1 MKVTFT
7 VNGTIIDTEVAGTQT
22 LLDLLRDELGL
33 TGSKLACGLGECGAC
48 TVLVDG
54 RPVNSCIYL
63 AAKAQGRIV
72 ETIESMSSGGE
83 LSDLQKAFI
92 EAGAFQCGFC
102 TPGQLMRAS
111 ALLAEHREHSLDES
125 EVRKAIAGNICRCTG
140 YDKIV
145 AAILTTANGQADD

>member
-7 VNGTIIDTEVAGTQT
+7 VNDTIIDTEAAGTQT
-22 LLDLLRDELGL
+22 LLDLLRNELGL

-54 RPVNSCIYL
+54 RPVNACIYL
-63 AAKAQGRIV
+63 AVKVHGRKV
-72 ETIESMSSGGE
+72 ETIEGMAEHDG
-83 LSDLQKAFI
+83 LSDLQQVFI

-111 ALLAEHREHSLDES
+111 ALLAERREHPLNES
-125 EVRKAIAGNICRCTG
+125 EVRTAISGNICRCTG

-145 AAILTTANGQADD
+145 AAILTAANAHTDD